1 MLFTAKVLYDYKP
14 VTSDELPLLI
24 GNKVD
29 VLSTEDDPWWLCSD
43 SSGREGMVPSN
54 YLSRLPLLEPKA
66 PSKGT
71 DRPYRSNRSGQQQ
84 QHYGQGQKQIV
95 ESVQNLHLL
104 RKQADARIEVLK
116 YYLILTI
123 LTFPPSSFNITLKPF
138 TF

>member
-1 MLFTAKVLYDYKP
+1 MLFTAKVLYDYTP
-14 VTSDELPLLI
+14 ATHDELPLSI

-43 SSGREGMVPSN
+43 RSGREGMVPSN

-71 DRPYRSNRSGQQQ
+71 DQPQRKIRPGQQQ
-84 QHYGQGQKQIV
+84 QLHGQDQKQIV

-116 YYLILTI
+116 YDLVLSLAYL
-123 LTFPPSSFNITLKPF
+123 PSVCSLLAF
-138 TF
+138 TEQ